1 MSHQRLQVRYK
12 SWFRILLTPVLLVVA
27 WHFLAQS
34 GLFSSYLLPAP
45 STVLKSFINLVQ
57 TGVLSKHIVASLSRV
72 LSGFFISCVAGILLA
87 GLLTYSNVMKDLFT
101 APLTFF
107 RMIPPLAMIPLL
119 MLWLGIGNATQ
130 LSIIIL
136 ASFFPIFLNAQAGFK
151 RVTPQQQELAKSLSL
166 PAGKYVTHI
175 VLPAA
180 IPSIITGARLAFG
193 YSWRALIGAELI
205 AASSGLGYLI
215 IDAQELQRT
224 DVVMV
229 GIVVIGVIGWALDSF
244 FYHQTSH
251 WLRRRFPEV
260 AQ

>member
-1 MSHQRLQVRYK
+1 MLSQP
-12 SWFRILLTPVLLVVA
+12 SRINIKMGLRIALTPVAVLIV
-27 WHFLAQS
+27 WHFLARS
-34 GLFSSYLLPAP
+34 GLFSSYLLPTPAA
-45 STVLKSFINLVQ
+45 VFKSFVHLAQ
-57 TGVLSKHIVASLSRV
+57 TGILMKHIAASLSRV
-72 LSGFFISCVAGILLA
+72 LTGFTISCVAGIALA
-87 GLLTYSNVMKDLFT
+87 GLLTYSSVMKDLLT

-151 RVTPQQQELAKSLSL
+151 RVTPEQRELAKSLSL
-166 PAGKYVTHI
+166 PASKYVAYI

-205 AASSGLGYLI
+205 AASTGLGYLI

-224 DVVMV
+224 DVVIV
-229 GIVVIGVIGWALDSF
+229 GIIVIGLIGWALDSL
-244 FYHQTSH
+244 FYRLTSYG
-251 WLRRRFPEV
+251 LRRRFPEV
-260 AQ
+260 VH

>member
-1 MSHQRLQVRYK
+1 MCTHFKTWL
-12 SWFRILLTPVLLVVA
+12 RISITPICILIG

-34 GLFSSYLLPAP
+34 GLISSYLLPAP
-45 STVLKSFINLVQ
+45 SVVLRSFINMLQ
-57 TGVLSKHIVASLSRV
+57 TGVLEKHVISSLSRV
-72 LSGFFISCVAGILLA
+72 ITGFFTSCIVGILLA
-87 GLLTYSNVMKDLFT
+87 GLLTTSSLLKDLLT

-107 RMIPPLAMIPLL
+107 RMVPPLAMTPLL

-130 LSIIIL
+130 LGIIIL
-136 ASFFPIFLNAQAGFK
+136 ASFFPVFLNAQSGFK
-151 RVTPQQQELAKSLSL
+151 RVTTEQKELAKSLSL
-166 PAGKYVTHI
+166 PKLTYILYI

-180 IPSIITGARLAFG
+180 TPSIITGARLAFG

-229 GIVVIGVIGWALDSF
+229 GIIVIGLIGWILDALF
-244 FYHQTSH
+244 QKMTSRV
-251 WLRRRFPEV
+251 LQRRFPEV
-260 AQ
+260 VD

>member
-1 MSHQRLQVRYK
+1 MQSQRL
-12 SWFRILLTPVLLVVA
+12 RIDVKVWLRIAVTPLVFLIGWHLLA
-27 WHFLAQS
+27 HS
-34 GLFSSYLLPAP
+34 GLFSSYLLPTPGA
-45 STVLKSFINLVQ
+45 VLKSFVDLVQ
-57 TGVLSKHIVASLSRV
+57 AGILVKHIGASLSRV
-72 LSGFFISCVAGILLA
+72 FTGFSISCVTGIGLA
-87 GLLTYSNVMKDLFT
+87 GLLIFSPAMRDLFT

-151 RVTPQQQELAKSLSL
+151 RVTPEQKELAKSLSL
-166 PAGKYVTHI
+166 PAGKYVRYI

-180 IPSIITGARLAFG
+180 VPSIITGARLAFG

-205 AASSGLGYLI
+205 AASTGLGYMI

-224 DVVMV
+224 DVVIV
-229 GIVVIGVIGWALDSF
+229 GDRKSVV
-244 FYHQTSH
+244 
-251 WLRRRFPEV
+251 
-260 AQ
+260 